1 MFDGQEALSKED
13 KAAGA
18 KARLTVAQAEAHIR
32 KRLVVLRWQYA
43 MAAVLM
49 KLAGHEDP
57 GNRLTLSQTEDPF
70 VHQVHLRNAAAADPS
85 RIQIGPCFRVVDQQG
100 VPHSYE
106 APHEVSCCSCVL
118 WRRQRRQRRLQM
130 LPRSSRVRQG
140 QPVARLRAT
149 ATCQALLL
157 PVLLR

>member
-1 MFDGQEALSKED
+1 MFEGQEALSKED

-70 VHQVHLRNAAAADPS
+70 VDQVHLRNAVAADSRRIQNDPYVGWWISRACRTHTRPDMRCHAAAACSGGDSGGGGVCKCRQEVHECIWASQWPEQG
-85 RIQIGPCFRVVDQQG
+85 RQQHARRCF
-100 VPHSYE
+100 
-106 APHEVSCCSCVL
+106 
-118 WRRQRRQRRLQM
+118 
-130 LPRSSRVRQG
+130 
-140 QPVARLRAT
+140 
-149 ATCQALLL
+149 CQHN
-157 PVLLR
+157 

>member
-1 MFDGQEALSKED
+1 MFEGQEALSKED

-49 KLAGHEDP
+49 QLAGHEDP

-70 VHQVHLRNAAAADPS
+70 VDQVHL
-85 RIQIGPCFRVVDQQG
+85 
-100 VPHSYE
+100 
-106 APHEVSCCSCVL
+106 
-118 WRRQRRQRRLQM
+118 QM
-130 LPRSSRVRQG
+130 LIPAESRLAHFLG
-140 QPVARLRAT
+140 W
-149 ATCQALLL
+149 
-157 PVLLR
+157 